1 MLKLYKKNWLL
12 VSCVIALTLF
22 GILMI
27 YSASFYGAGINFNDK
42 FYFVKKQIIGLII
55 GLFALVFA
63 SLFNYRKYDKLKW
76 YIIGGS
82 VLLLILVFV
91 PFIGVTSNGAR
102 RWIGFGSFTIQSS
115 EIAKF
120 GFVVFTACYMAKNY
134 KKLKSFLGIIPVL
147 LSGGVICLLILL
159 EPNLSITLCVG
170 MVMIFMLIIGG
181 IRLKHFLIILIPAL
195 LLVPILI
202 IMEPYRL
209 DRLVAFLDPWS
220 SPRDEGFQL
229 IQSLY
234 ALGSGGMFGVGLFNS
249 RQKYLFLPFSESDF
263 IFSIIGEE
271 FGFIG
276 AMLVCLVYLIIII
289 QGIKIAIKA
298 SDRLGA
304 YLAFGIT
311 SVICMQML
319 INVAVVTGS
328 IPPTGIPLPF
338 ISAGGSSLIV
348 FLAAIGVLLNIS
360 AGGEVATKFKFF
372 NFLNRRMLRKNCS
385 KNQQKRKVHKP

>member
-63 SLFNYRKYDKLKW
+63 SLFNYHKYDKLKW

-120 GFVVFTACYMAKNY
+120 GFVVFTACYMSKNY

-289 QGIKIAIKA
+289 QGIKIAMKA

-372 NFLNRRMLRKNCS
+372 KLS
-385 KNQQKRKVHKP
+385 KPSHAEKKLFKKPTKKKST

>member
-12 VSCVIALTLF
+12 IFCVLLLALF

-27 YSASFYGAGINFNDK
+27 YSASFYGAKVNFNDE
-42 FYFVKKQIIGLII
+42 FYFVKKQVVGLFIGLI
-55 GLFALVFA
+55 ALVFA
-63 SLFNYRKYDKLKW
+63 SLFNYHKYDKYKW
-76 YIIGGS
+76 YIIGIS
-82 VLLLILVFV
+82 VLLLVMVFV
-91 PFIGVTSNGAR
+91 PFIGVSGNGAR
-102 RWIGFGSFTIQSS
+102 RWIGFGGFTIQSS
-115 EIAKF
+115 EVAKF
-120 GFVVFTACYMAKNY
+120 GFVLFAACYMAKKY
-134 KKLKSFLGIIPVL
+134 KKLKTFLGIIPVL
-147 LSGGVICLLILL
+147 LFGGLICLLILL

-195 LLVPILI
+195 LLLPILI

-271 FGFIG
+271 FGFLG
-276 AMLVCLVYLIIII
+276 AVLVCLVFLIIII
-289 QGIKIAIKA
+289 QGIKIAINA
-298 SDRLGA
+298 RDRLGA

-348 FLAAIGVLLNIS
+348 FLAAIGMLLNIS
-360 AGGEVATKFKFF
+360 SGGKIETKFKFAKLTKV
-372 NFLNRRMLRKNCS
+372 NGKTA
-385 KNQQKRKVHKP
+385 KKR

>member
-27 YSASFYGAGINFNDK
+27 YSASFYGASINFNDK
-42 FYFVKKQIIGLII
+42 FYFVKKQIIGLTI
-55 GLFALVFA
+55 GLFALVLA
-63 SLFNYRKYDKLKW
+63 SLFNYHKYDKLKW

-202 IMEPYRL
+202 IIEPYRL

-289 QGIKIAIKA
+289 QGIKIAMKA

-360 AGGEVATKFKFF
+360 AGGEVETKFKFF
-372 NFLNRRMLRKNCS
+372 KLS
-385 KNQQKRKVHKP
+385 KPSHAEKKLFKKPTKKKST